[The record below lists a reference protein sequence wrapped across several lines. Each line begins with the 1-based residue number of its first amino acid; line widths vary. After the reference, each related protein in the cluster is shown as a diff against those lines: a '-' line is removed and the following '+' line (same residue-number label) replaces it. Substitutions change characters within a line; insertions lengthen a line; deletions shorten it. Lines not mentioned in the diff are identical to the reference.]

1 MRSKHKGPFFD
12 TSIVKQLNDPTNLNL
27 IIWSRRSII
36 LPEFLD
42 KTVLIYNGKQ
52 FVKQKINSSMIGHKF
67 GEFSFTRKI
76 YQYKKKKK
84 K

>member
-1 MRSKHKGPFFD
+1 MRAKTKGTFYDKTILKTLDKNPNN
-12 TSIVKQLNDPTNLNL
+12 I
-27 IIWSRRSII
+27 IIWSRRSTI
-36 LPEFLD
+36 LPQFLD
-42 KTVLIYNGKQ
+42 KTVLIYNGKL
-52 FVKQKINSSMIGHKF
+52 FVKQKITIEMIGHKF

>member
-1 MRSKHKGPFFD
+1 MRAKTKGIYYD
-12 TSIVKQLNDPTNLNL
+12 KTILKSLNKNTANIV
-27 IIWSRRSII
+27 IWSRRSTI
-36 LPEFLD
+36 LPQFLD
-42 KTVLIYNGKQ
+42 KTVLIYNGKL
-52 FVKQKINSSMIGHKF
+52 FVKQKITVEMIGHKF